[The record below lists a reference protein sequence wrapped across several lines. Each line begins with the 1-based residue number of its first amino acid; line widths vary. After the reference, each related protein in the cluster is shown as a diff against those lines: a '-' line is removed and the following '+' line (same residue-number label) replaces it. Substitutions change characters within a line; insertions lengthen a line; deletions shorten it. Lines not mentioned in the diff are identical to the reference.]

1 MCRENFSIIHA
12 DHRRR
17 LGKLKWQRRGRRMTK
32 KMEKRNR
39 DEQDGDALD
48 EGECGKRGELNLF
61 FFFHVSSAGL
71 VQVTTSQDGVWK
83 LPSACPVDPP
93 SQPNNEAR
101 QLESRH
107 AIQLVA
113 NESRRL
119 LYLHL
124 PIYVFPINIH
134 SLTSPSEPLRT
145 PQPIPPPPR
154 PSSTHSINYMR
165 ISNIYRPTYTNT

>member
-1 MCRENFSIIHA
+1 MAAERPTDDEENGKEEQGWA
-12 DHRRR
+12 GWGCTRWRRVR
-17 LGKLKWQRRGRRMTK
+17 KERGV
-32 KMEKRNR
+32 ES
-39 DEQDGDALD
+39 
-48 EGECGKRGELNLF
+48 F

-145 PQPIPPPPR
+145 PQ
-154 PSSTHSINYMR
+154 
-165 ISNIYRPTYTNT
+165 TYSASATSVLNAQHKLHAHF